1 MFLLLIALAQLV
13 MISFVWD
20 KAEFSIIGSI
30 RSIATSP
37 NLIRL
42 NYKTKSNK

>member
-1 MFLLLIALAQLV
+1 MFLLIIALAQLV

-20 KAEFSIIGSI
+20 KAEFSIISSI

-42 NYKTKSNK
+42 NYKTISKQ